1 MSTIF
6 WSVVIIPQNSL
17 FSAFCSSPLA
27 QSNMAATKHDQ
38 FRPHNCTY
46 HAYWTMA
53 EVCIICNGVSKDL
66 AMCCDTKSWTT
77 MYHAAVI
84 QGHKDILDLSME
96 AVLVKI
102 QQFIISAVKKQINV
116 ATQFMAI

>member
-1 MSTIF
+1 
-6 WSVVIIPQNSL
+6 
-17 FSAFCSSPLA
+17 
-27 QSNMAATKHDQ
+27 
-38 FRPHNCTY
+38 
-46 HAYWTMA
+46 
-53 EVCIICNGVSKDL
+53 
-66 AMCCDTKSWTT
+66 